1 MKYIALS
8 CKAIWKGFVCLLF
21 FFTRNC
27 YTTLTSPYSNHNF
40 FLCLLNAAKSDYFH
54 TMTHRTIK
62 SMKSLISPLMTTSI
76 RHKSLRCTVVLSVD
90 IHSHLRD
97 HKRASTLKCST
108 ILLAK
113 HLHLRNFHKNW
124 KVILFFETLQWQW
137 SAYKHWYHFHNVVF
151 TLD

>member
-1 MKYIALS
+1 MHQAARTFGRDWSIS
-8 CKAIWKGFVCLLF
+8 LF
-21 FFTRNC
+21 FFPRNS

-108 ILLAK
+108 ILSAK
-113 HLHLRNFHKNW
+113 HLHLRNFFFLNG
-124 KVILFFETLQWQW
+124 KVI
-137 SAYKHWYHFHNVVF
+137 FHISVI
-151 TLD
+151 L